1 MDELTILNHFR
12 FLKFYEEELGEI
24 ASIVVPPVLKKYS
37 DVSSQCENVK
47 FKKLQ
52 LLVEI
57 E

>member
-24 ASIVVPPVLKKYS
+24 ASIVVPPVLKNYS